1 MLRSTGHA
9 ARSLGSPA
17 PALTRRTA
25 ASLPA
30 RLPTS
35 SIPLATRSGPSA
47 LANRNASRFA
57 LPSGLRAFSTTPRAR
72 QAEPVDQE
80 LDFEGVERVQD
91 EVDVCIV
98 GGGPAGLSAAIQ
110 LMKLAQ
116 EKGEEIRVVVL
127 EKGAEV
133 GAHILSGAVIEPRA
147 LDELIPDWKEKGAPL
162 NQEAL
167 SDSMRWLTPTGSFA
181 MPHPPQMSNKGN
193 YIISLSKLT
202 RWLGEQAEEL
212 GVEIY
217 PGFAG
222 AKILYTE
229 DGTGV
234 RGVQTNDIGLDK
246 NFKPK
251 DSFEPGMEFLAKVT
265 ILAEG
270 CHGSLSKQVQGKF
283 NLREGKD
290 PQTYGLGVKE
300 VWKVKPEKHEP
311 GKVQHTL
318 GWPLDNSTYGG
329 TWLYHMEDEMVS
341 LGIVVGLDYKN
352 PYISPYKELQRL
364 KHHPLFADLLEGG
377 ECIAYG
383 ARALNEGG
391 YQSIPKLTFP
401 GGAMIGDSAGFLN
414 VPKIKGTH
422 TSMKSGMLA
431 AEAAFNAITS
441 SRATESDASSETAL
455 DVSEYEKLFEESWVA
470 KELKEV
476 RNLRPS
482 FHTSLGNFGGIIYS
496 GIDSLL
502 LKGRVPWT
510 FHHPEEDYAATLP
523 ARQFKEID
531 YPKPDG
537 KLSFDI
543 LESVSRTNTYHAE
556 DQPVHLHIEPSA
568 RAAHVKTNVKQY
580 AGLLG
585 RVCPAAVYEYV
596 DAEGKEEEAEGK
608 RLVINSQNCIHCKTC
623 SIKVPTQDIQWRL
636 LAQASSSSQ
645 QLAGTRT
652 SLASLYTPTSRPRTI
667 RSPAQH
673 STFPLRARP
682 SVSLVPAREG
692 RWDRTNFFGKRE
704 EERVGSFERRG
715 RVRDAVGVIE
725 EEGDKTS
732 RGFSASSLAVL
743 ATGEGT
749 SKYEGGRC
757 SAACTGR
764 ENETA
769 PPSQRLGAVK
779 TGAKLSAAFKMMIAG
794 ARRCSIANCSSRASL
809 APFLFAS
816 FASSPSLSLGRLLLL
831 RLSSSKEQR
840 VALTGPFASSLPR
853 RPSRTMASSCA
864 VVTGPPTVTSLVST
878 TTVLATQ
885 VSTAPDSTLTTS
897 TAVVTS
903 NCLLPTVLGQLALC
917 QTTTSFAP
925 LETVVPGSVLQ
936 VTSTGQSLVTV
947 VQTLPGATSTVC
959 EAVQTTPPPSS
970 SSPSSTTTT
979 TTPRR
984 TTTTPPPVL
993 VPSPSATTSSVPSSS
1008 SAVAPSTPTSD
1019 STSSPDPSSSSPS
1032 PIDVISPSSSDTPT
1046 PTTPPST
1053 ATEIVDGPRR
1063 STSYITS
1070 YVTVVDSSGQT
1081 LTSASTIPTLLNI
1094 PGSNTSRASPGAI
1107 AGGTVGGIAA
1117 LALAAFFL
1125 WMMRKRG
1132 YFRRGDEQIEEDA
1145 WDPAGHGD
1153 YFAGGGRGGSR
1164 RSAAGMAGVGAGGG
1178 RSSPGN
1184 SSDEKHDPLS
1194 EKDREIDAA
1203 TLERHKSWYHRSIA
1217 SHGDDLDLEEA
1228 YGGEMTQPAAFG
1240 YLPTTNE
1247 SVGRRASTYV
1257 APSAAPPRR
1266 SMSTAMSVASRSSHS
1281 HESYPSRHPSLD
1293 ADRRM
1298 SHPTR
1303 RPSLDGDRRVS
1314 LALPMQYP
1322 SFQSFVPPPEGYIDE
1337 PASYASRSPPLPQA
1351 PVPAIA
1357 RPKSAS
1363 PPIVQHSPYPTVSR
1377 QRSLPGLQGHLP
1389 IHMRSASLGGRPTL
1403 SAIQAGRPS
1412 THSRTVTS
1420 DSMSTV
1426 STPQSHYMPALTSS
1440 ASEST
1445 LVSTIPSTPST
1456 SLAHDKSS
1464 FLATPP
1470 LPVLPN
1476 IERLKVEHPK
1486 RPSMDRNVSSD
1497 SIFHP
1502 SQWLGAR
1509 VVNADDSRS
1518 TTTTA
1523 DTDTETIASNV
1534 LAGESSDSLAA
1545 AEMISRAQVR
1555 IDGAR

>member
-1 MLRSTGHA
+1 
-9 ARSLGSPA
+9 
-17 PALTRRTA
+17 
-25 ASLPA
+25 
-30 RLPTS
+30 
-35 SIPLATRSGPSA
+35 
-47 LANRNASRFA
+47 
-57 LPSGLRAFSTTPRAR
+57 
-72 QAEPVDQE
+72 
-80 LDFEGVERVQD
+80 
-91 EVDVCIV
+91 
-98 GGGPAGLSAAIQ
+98 
-110 LMKLAQ
+110 
-116 EKGEEIRVVVL
+116 
-127 EKGAEV
+127 
-133 GAHILSGAVIEPRA
+133 
-147 LDELIPDWKEKGAPL
+147 
-162 NQEAL
+162 
-167 SDSMRWLTPTGSFA
+167 
-181 MPHPPQMSNKGN
+181 
-193 YIISLSKLT
+193 
-202 RWLGEQAEEL
+202 
-212 GVEIY
+212 
-217 PGFAG
+217 
-222 AKILYTE
+222 
-229 DGTGV
+229 
-234 RGVQTNDIGLDK
+234 
-246 NFKPK
+246 
-251 DSFEPGMEFLAKVT
+251 
-265 ILAEG
+265 
-270 CHGSLSKQVQGKF
+270 
-283 NLREGKD
+283 
-290 PQTYGLGVKE
+290 
-300 VWKVKPEKHEP
+300 
-311 GKVQHTL
+311 
-318 GWPLDNSTYGG
+318 
-329 TWLYHMEDEMVS
+329 
-341 LGIVVGLDYKN
+341 
-352 PYISPYKELQRL
+352 
-364 KHHPLFADLLEGG
+364 
-377 ECIAYG
+377 
-383 ARALNEGG
+383 
-391 YQSIPKLTFP
+391 
-401 GGAMIGDSAGFLN
+401 
-414 VPKIKGTH
+414 
-422 TSMKSGMLA
+422 
-431 AEAAFNAITS
+431 
-441 SRATESDASSETAL
+441 
-455 DVSEYEKLFEESWVA
+455 
-470 KELKEV
+470 
-476 RNLRPS
+476 
-482 FHTSLGNFGGIIYS
+482 
-496 GIDSLL
+496 
-502 LKGRVPWT
+502 
-510 FHHPEEDYAATLP
+510 
-523 ARQFKEID
+523 
-531 YPKPDG
+531 
-537 KLSFDI
+537 
-543 LESVSRTNTYHAE
+543 
-556 DQPVHLHIEPSA
+556 
-568 RAAHVKTNVKQY
+568 
-580 AGLLG
+580 
-585 RVCPAAVYEYV
+585 
-596 DAEGKEEEAEGK
+596 
-608 RLVINSQNCIHCKTC
+608 
-623 SIKVPTQDIQWRL
+623 
-636 LAQASSSSQ
+636 
-645 QLAGTRT
+645 
-652 SLASLYTPTSRPRTI
+652 
-667 RSPAQH
+667 
-673 STFPLRARP
+673 
-682 SVSLVPAREG
+682 
-692 RWDRTNFFGKRE
+692 
-704 EERVGSFERRG
+704 
-715 RVRDAVGVIE
+715 
-725 EEGDKTS
+725 
-732 RGFSASSLAVL
+732 
-743 ATGEGT
+743 
-749 SKYEGGRC
+749 
-757 SAACTGR
+757 
-764 ENETA
+764 
-769 PPSQRLGAVK
+769 
-779 TGAKLSAAFKMMIAG
+779 
-794 ARRCSIANCSSRASL
+794 
-809 APFLFAS
+809 
-816 FASSPSLSLGRLLLL
+816 
-831 RLSSSKEQR
+831 
-840 VALTGPFASSLPR
+840 
-853 RPSRTMASSCA
+853 MASSCA

-1377 QRSLPGLQGHLP
+1377 QSSLPGLQGHLP